1 MSRQSAGATSETDR
15 LRRIDLH
22 TAAQETETTTFST
35 PARPHSS
42 SMAADEDA
50 EVNGW
55 PTGREALTYQEARN
69 VLDAQRETLTDID
82 DEALQT
88 VRLTAVLLGLFIA
101 AGRIGGPDLFDP
113 NLSAV
118 GVILLFGSITT
129 GIATYSESDVFL
141 GPNRR
146 YVEQLAT
153 DSFVGTEWHTDYLMT
168 AAFWIGENADDI
180 RWNGQLLTLTQGLL
194 LLGLGALTL
203 AIAF

>member
-1 MSRQSAGATSETDR
+1 
-15 LRRIDLH
+15 
-22 TAAQETETTTFST
+22 
-35 PARPHSS
+35 
-42 SMAADEDA
+42 MAADEDA

-82 DEALQT
+82 DKALRT

-113 NLSAV
+113 RLSAL
-118 GVILLFGSITT
+118 GVVLLFGSITT

-141 GPNRR
+141 GPNSR

-153 DSFVGTEWHTDYLMT
+153 DSFVETQWHTDYLTT

-180 RWNGQLLTLTQGLL
+180 RWNGRLLTLTQGLL